1 MRRLVAALAL
11 SLAASLV
18 LAAPAAA
25 QKKGKTPARPELA
38 ATADTNDA
46 SSYYDHGLAQLDR
59 FPDRAADAFYWAT
72 RLNPASADAFYAR
85 RVALLLAKRNLLV
98 RYWSGD
104 RRTMRN
110 RDVQQADS
118 LYLRALTINPFFYQK
133 LDGQFFRAVIRQV
146 AQEAVG
152 PTGNV
157 AAMEYAI
164 ESYLRDAPAATR
176 AWRAY
181 SSGQFEEA
189 LRLYATAIR
198 GARRKAPLRV
208 DRGRLFFQLDQ
219 PDSALVEFE
228 LALEE
233 MRKSDAKDLV
243 FVYESKALLEHSVG
257 MVHHRLGRT
266 DAARE
271 AFGRALQEDL
281 SYAPAHVQLGFIALE
296 ASDTTTAVSEFDLA
310 VQIAAT
316 DPVLRYQYGYTL
328 QELGRV
334 KEAEEQLRKA
344 IELEPEY
351 AAPYFALA
359 MSLAAQG
366 RDAEAVAELR
376 TFLARAPRG
385 DLRREEAA
393 QHLAQLSGGAK

>member
-1 MRRLVAALAL
+1 MRSLLSALALPLAL
-11 SLAASLV
+11 SLA

-25 QKKGKTPARPELA
+25 QKKEKAPARPRLDA
-38 ATADTNDA
+38 AADTNDA
-46 SSYYDHGLAQLDR
+46 LAYYDYGFSQLER

-72 RLNPASADAFYAR
+72 RLNPGSADAFYAR
-85 RVALLLAKRNLLV
+85 RVALLMSKRNMLV
-98 RYWSGD
+98 RYWTGD
-104 RRTMRN
+104 RRTLRN
-110 RDVQQADS
+110 GDVQHADS
-118 LYLRALTINPFFYQK
+118 LYLSALTINPFLYQK

-152 PTGNV
+152 PGGNAGEV
-157 AAMEYAI
+157 EYAI
-164 ESYLRDAPAATR
+164 ESYLMRAPAGTR

-181 SSGQFEEA
+181 SSGQFDDA
-189 LRLYATAIR
+189 LRLYATAIK
-198 GARRKAPLRV
+198 GARRKAPFRV

-233 MRKSDAKDLV
+233 MRKTDAKDLV
-243 FVYESKALLEHSVG
+243 FIYESKALLEHSAG

-281 SYAPAHVQLGFIALE
+281 SYAPAHVQLGFLALE

-310 VQIAAT
+310 VQIAAD

-344 IELEPEY
+344 IALEPEY
-351 AAPYFALA
+351 AAPYFTLAMALA
-359 MSLAAQG
+359 SQG

-376 TFLARAPRG
+376 TFLARAPRN
-385 DLRREEAA
+385 DLRRGEAT
-393 QHLAQLSGGAK
+393 QHLAQLSGGAR